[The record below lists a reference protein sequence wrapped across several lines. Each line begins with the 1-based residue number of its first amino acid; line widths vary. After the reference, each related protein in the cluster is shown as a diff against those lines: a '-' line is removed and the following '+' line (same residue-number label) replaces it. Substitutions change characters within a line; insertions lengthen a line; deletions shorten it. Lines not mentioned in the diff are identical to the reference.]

1 MHISDLSGLLLLSSK
16 VKIPN
21 DTVNIELSR
30 QSTVVLSSAITEIKF
45 MASRSWH
52 NCPQSINMLE
62 EIQYMAI

>member
-1 MHISDLSGLLLLSSK
+1 MHVSDLSVVLLLSSK

-21 DTVNIELSR
+21 DTVNIELSH